1 MIERGARGD
10 GEARGLFAR
19 CAIPAGTWIGDF
31 AGLVKTQRPG
41 DSSRYLLEIWRD
53 PDVPDMRLD
62 VDAQL
67 YGNETRFINDYHGV
81 ADAPNISFTVYR
93 HTWTGELAVG
103 CLTLESVKCG
113 AELLADYG
121 QAFWS
126 AEPAEPKAHKAS
138 PPSPL
143 PCVPTQAAA
152 PCATPA
158 AAAELREAPAKEAA
172 RPASVPL
179 PSTAS
184 VEMSPQ
190 VERSSSAPTH
200 LA

>member
-67 YGNETRFINDYHGV
+67 YGNETRFINDYSGI
-81 ADAPNISFTVYR
+81 ADEPNVSFEVYR
-93 HTWTGELAVG
+93 QPRTGELAVAVI
-103 CLTLESVKCG
+103 SKAAISCG
-113 AELLADYG
+113 AEVLADYG
-121 QAFWS
+121 EKYRLMES
-126 AEPAEPKAHKAS
+126 AEGQAEGD
-138 PPSPL
+138 
-143 PCVPTQAAA
+143 AAA
-152 PCATPA
+152 N
-158 AAAELREAPAKEAA
+158 
-172 RPASVPL
+172 
-179 PSTAS
+179 
-184 VEMSPQ
+184 
-190 VERSSSAPTH
+190 
-200 LA
+200 